1 MARMSESLEARR
13 VAMPSRWLCRLAV
26 LATLVIAAQ
35 IPADAS
41 MADPADPAQI
51 VLTGVL
57 PVTAAEAE
65 SPGCTEWATGPSAQ
79 MDLWRFGLLGSGR
92 FRTIS
97 LSFLT
102 ADGAAYTRIVQ
113 GDVSVTTEAGAS
125 LLGGTATVSG
135 DASSFVLVL
144 ACPATVA
151 GARAPIVPR
160 LGAVTG
166 AGERPDASARPQ
178 ALAAGADVGATVTMG
193 CALVLAGALLLI
205 VRRHPR
211 GRHRARRA
219 MMPHDA
225 EDIRHAVITRG

>member
-1 MARMSESLEARR
+1 
-13 VAMPSRWLCRLAV
+13 MPSRWLCRLAV

-35 IPADAS
+35 IPGAAS

-51 VLTGVL
+51 VLTGDL
-57 PVTAAEAE
+57 PVTATEAKGPE
-65 SPGCTEWATGPSAQ
+65 CTEWATGTSAQ
-79 MDLWRFGLLGSGR
+79 MDLWRFGLVGSGR

-102 ADGAAYTRIVQ
+102 ADGAAYTRTVH
-113 GDVSVTTEAGAS
+113 GDVSVTTDAGAS

-135 DASSFVLVL
+135 GASSFVLVL

-151 GARAPIVPR
+151 GARAPIVPA
-160 LGAVTG
+160 LA
-166 AGERPDASARPQ
+166 AGSVGRGDTPEKGTRPQ

-219 MMPHDA
+219 TMPHDA